1 VETITI
7 AVRAARPKNSDGDF
21 IGEPNAWMPLYGA
34 IVWPRASEEKD
45 GGEVNIDGWNVKLD
59 WGTTAAAIQS
69 DAQLEILGE
78 VHSVSEP
85 PARYLGKAVILKTL
99 HVST

>member
-1 VETITI
+1 METITI
-7 AVRAARPKNSDGDF
+7 QLRTARPKNSDGDY
-21 IGEPNAWMPLYGA
+21 IGDPNPWIPLYGA

-45 GGEVNIDGWNVKLD
+45 GGEVNIDGWNVKLE
-59 WGTTAAAIQS
+59 WGTTAAGIQS

-85 PARYLGKAVILKTL
+85 PAKYLGKAVILKTI